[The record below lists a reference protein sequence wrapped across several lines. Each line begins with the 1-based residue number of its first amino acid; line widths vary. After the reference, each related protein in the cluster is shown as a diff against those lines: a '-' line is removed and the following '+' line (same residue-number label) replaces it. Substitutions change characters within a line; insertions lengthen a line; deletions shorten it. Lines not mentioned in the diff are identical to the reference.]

1 MQMYLGLCYHF
12 NPYRTTTP
20 HTGSSHVRIKT
31 EKACIKRL
39 IPCNLMEFM
48 AGYLL
53 CKYILDFSFVCSICA
68 CLQLYNCEVYNK
80 VHVKIV
86 AYLKHCVLSW
96 IVDTIYFNSSTSPI
110 LTSFPLFMLILI
122 YLPPF

>member
-1 MQMYLGLCYHF
+1 MQMYLGLCDHF

-20 HTGSSHVRIKT
+20 YIGSSHVRIKT
-31 EKACIKRL
+31 EVRL
-39 IPCNLMEFM
+39 IPYILMGFM

-53 CKYILDFSFVCSICA
+53 CIYILDVSFLHFVCA

-86 AYLKHCVLSW
+86 AYL
-96 IVDTIYFNSSTSPI
+96 
-110 LTSFPLFMLILI
+110 
-122 YLPPF
+122 